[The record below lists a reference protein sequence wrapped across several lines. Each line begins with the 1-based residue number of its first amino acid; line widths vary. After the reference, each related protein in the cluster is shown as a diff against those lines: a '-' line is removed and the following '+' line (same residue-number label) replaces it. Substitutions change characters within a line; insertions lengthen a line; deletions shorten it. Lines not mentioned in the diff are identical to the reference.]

1 MLQFSFSI
9 FQKAQ
14 WLLFVSSLLLI
25 EYLSTA
31 YYSPKL
37 GYKGYV
43 FNKDSAADV
52 SRQEYLAVYQADSD
66 LDMRDTWTD
75 TSPTQSY
82 SPIAGLRKNLKN
94 SAASP
99 IVQKENWND
108 VKGLSE
114 KELLSSVSSSSADL
128 AGLKK
133 QALNLAYRR
142 CEYVTK
148 LFSKTFYM
156 GTSLMQPEA
165 RQHVWAIYAWCR
177 RTDDIVDSPRALLD
191 RDSLSKVLYLTDLA
205 CFTWRYGR

>member
-1 MLQFSFSI
+1 MLKSLSAI

-14 WLLFVSSLLLI
+14 WLLFVSSLFLI

-37 GYKGYV
+37 GYNGY
-43 FNKDSAADV
+43 FINKDHVVDIL
-52 SRQEYLAVYQADSD
+52 RKEYLAVYQADSD
-66 LDMRDTWTD
+66 LDMRDAWTD
-75 TSPTQSY
+75 TSSTTPSY
-82 SPIAGLRKNLKN
+82 SPIAGLRRNLKN

-99 IVQKENWND
+99 IVQKEDWND
-108 VKGLSE
+108 AKGLSE
-114 KELLSSVSSSSADL
+114 KELLSSSAADL
-128 AGLKK
+128 DGLKK

-156 GTSLMQPEA
+156 GTSLMRPEA
-165 RQHVWAIYAWCR
+165 RQHVWAIYSWCR

-191 RDSLSKVLYLTDLA
+191 RDSLSKVPSSD
-205 CFTWRYGR
+205 

>member
-1 MLQFSFSI
+1 MLQSKFII

-14 WLLFVSSLLLI
+14 WLLFVSSLFLI

-31 YYSPKL
+31 YYSPRFN
-37 GYKGYV
+37 GYFISTAV
-43 FNKDSAADV
+43 DT
-52 SRQEYLAVYQADSD
+52 SRREYLAIYQADSD
-66 LDMRDTWTD
+66 LDMRDAWTD
-75 TSPTQSY
+75 TSSTPSY

-99 IVQKENWND
+99 IVQKEDWND
-108 VKGLSE
+108 AKGLSE
-114 KELLSSVSSSSADL
+114 KELLSIAYGSSADL
-128 AGLKK
+128 DGLKK

-156 GTSLMQPEA
+156 GTSLMRPEA
-165 RQHVWAIYAWCR
+165 RQHVWAIYSWCR

-191 RDSLSKVLYLTDLA
+191 RDSLSKV
-205 CFTWRYGR
+205 RYMGWLFC